1 MLIKYQ
7 IRNNFETVTAQTIT
21 VSGVTNV
28 VQTIPISAT
37 TASKFIQVPI
47 VTEFYPVDYGD
58 DLIDIVLAEREK
70 AINPTFDAETTKYTY
85 NNPSVNNSKGLI
97 LQFRFWDPLTSTYS
111 VSYTPQT
118 FTSLDI
124 SKNKNGFKKSFFRLY
139 FYDTNSGDTSNL
151 IFTEDLNVYNTTQPA
166 IPFNRLYWLR
176 NDDFF
181 IKNNS
186 NRTVYM
192 DARFF
197 NAKNGKVTK
206 FINIPAPPTFTSP
219 TVPLTPADYSN
230 PNNRSWRTSGIN
242 ILNPKLNNGNF
253 NFNPIV
259 PFGSNTPTVITLSEF
274 VMQ

>member
-7 IRNNFETVTAQTIT
+7 IRNDFKTITAQTIT

-28 VQTIPISAT
+28 AQTVSISAT

-47 VTEFYPVDYGD
+47 VTEFYPVDYGE
-58 DLIDIVLAEREK
+58 DLMDIVLAEREK
-70 AINPTFDAETTKYTY
+70 AINPTFDAETTKYIY
-85 NNPSVNNSKGLI
+85 NNPLVNNNQGLL
-97 LQFRFWDPLTSTYS
+97 LQFRFWDDTTSSYS
-111 VSYTPQT
+111 LSYTPQT

-124 SKNKNGFKKSFFRLY
+124 NKNRNGFKKSFFRLY
-139 FYDTNSGDTSNL
+139 FYDTNSGDTNNL
-151 IFTEDLNVYNTTQPA
+151 IFTEDLNVYATEKPV

-181 IKNNS
+181 VKNNT

-197 NAKNGKVTK
+197 NAKTGKVVK
-206 FINIPAPPTFTSP
+206 FINIPAPPIPSP
-219 TVPLTPADYSN
+219 TVPLTPTDYSN
-230 PNNRSWRTSGIN
+230 PSNRDWRTSGIN

-259 PFGSNTPTVITLSEF
+259 PFGSNTPTIITLSEL